1 MPSDLFGVC
10 LCTGFNIF
18 ADQTWLLLAV
28 VMTGF
33 VLYVSV
39 VLAVCVAI
47 PSKTAQYAPLRE
59 STNAPEA
66 KPASRMSQTW

>member
-1 MPSDLFGVC
+1 MSRDLFGVC

-28 VMTGF
+28 VTTGF

-47 PSKTAQYAPLRE
+47 PAKTVQYAPLHD
-59 STNAPEA
+59 SGGAPDA
-66 KPASRMSQTW
+66 KPGSRVSQMW

>member
-1 MPSDLFGVC
+1 MSRDLFGVC

-47 PSKTAQYAPLRE
+47 PAKTVQYSPLRD
-59 STNAPEA
+59 SGRAPDA
-66 KPASRMSQTW
+66 NPGSRVSQMW

>member
-1 MPSDLFGVC
+1 MSRDLFGVC

-18 ADQTWLLLAV
+18 GDQTWLLLAV
-28 VMTGF
+28 VTTGF

-47 PSKTAQYAPLRE
+47 PVKTVQYAPLCD
-59 STNAPEA
+59 SGIAPSA
-66 KPASRMSQTW
+66 KPRSRVSQMW